1 MRGRYKISPPP
12 QKQSTARS
20 GKTNDVASLAR
31 DLAVVDG
38 GCGPRLFSGTHLFEE
53 TLTLLLTLRW
63 GCLISHGDNGGAKG
77 RRGGE
82 DDVPTATGETTLQL
96 DRRRAQKR
104 GMQGVARVGGM

>member
-53 TLTLLLTLRW
+53 TLTLY
-63 GCLISHGDNGGAKG
+63 
-77 RRGGE
+77 
-82 DDVPTATGETTLQL
+82 
-96 DRRRAQKR
+96 
-104 GMQGVARVGGM
+104 